1 MCACVCMSVLLW
13 LCAYV
18 CQWLRLL
25 FASGCVSVLVPC
37 VCGSVGIDASASL
50 CKCLFVFVC
59 VGMCTYEVLVCV
71 YVCVSVLACVCACQ
85 RLFLCEYLS

>member
-18 CQWLRLL
+18 CQWLCLL
-25 FASGCVSVLVPC
+25 FASGCVSVSVPC

-50 CKCLFVFVC
+50 FKCLFVC

-71 YVCVSVLACVCACQ
+71 CVCVCICVSAGVCLCVPTLVSV
-85 RLFLCEYLS
+85 